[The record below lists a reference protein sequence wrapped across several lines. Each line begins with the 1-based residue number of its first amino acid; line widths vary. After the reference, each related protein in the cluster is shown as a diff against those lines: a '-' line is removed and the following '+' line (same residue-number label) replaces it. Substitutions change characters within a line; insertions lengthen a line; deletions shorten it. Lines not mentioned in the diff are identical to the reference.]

1 MQTANAFVF
10 PTFAA
15 IEAAKSAAAATKPAR
30 APRKSAAKGS
40 TAKGKGATMHETAKP
55 ETKPETTNEPRDF
68 AAEFNAVLVAR
79 NTEVKSADTETAA
92 KNVIR
97 DRAAFNACFARAE
110 FSEVFE
116 RMLKN
121 CAIADRKQNP
131 VDFVAVKTL
140 VKIVS
145 TARAIGQGIKREL
158 DGYTMTI
165 GENLCALGGLR
176 IKDGLVSLSR
186 NVEYTELEPQA
197 SLVRRMNS
205 SVGTAG
211 SQSGSTRMCLREMGI
226 AQVVKGKR
234 NDEMSIAADNPRAQA
249 FVKLFA

>member
-1 MQTANAFVF
+1 MQNATAFVF
-10 PTFAA
+10 PTFAS
-15 IEAAKSAAAATKPAR
+15 IEAAKNAAAAKPAR

-40 TAKGKGATMHETAKP
+40 TATGKGATKQESA
-55 ETKPETTNEPRDF
+55 KPETTNEPRDF

-79 NTEVKSADTETAA
+79 NAEVKSNDTETAA

-110 FSEVFE
+110 FAEVFE

-211 SQSGSTRMCLREMGI
+211 AQSGSTRMCLREMGI